1 MNRSVRTLRFFRW
14 NTVVATML
22 LTALVACSRAPQA
35 ESAASADVVAER
47 AMQAPA
53 EAAAGAATDAAAPR
67 ARAQDESTDDALQ
80 ASAQAPPADATQL
93 VSSTGESTDPRR
105 RFVRTASARFGVDD
119 VYRAAMAI
127 EDAAAAEGGFVVAN
141 RIATQVRATHE
152 RRIGDGKLLR
162 LSEVAPEGELTV
174 RVPSDRAQAFL
185 RKIAKEMAFLDE
197 RDFQANDVQ
206 FDLLRR
212 ELAARR
218 AGQVQADV
226 ARAGQSGGASIR
238 LDAAMARGDV
248 LAQRDEA
255 VVSRRELEDQV
266 EFATLRLALHQP
278 PQVRR
283 TVVPDIDA
291 IVRDSGPGFFAAVGD
306 ALAAGW
312 RGLLDALV
320 LAAALW
326 PLWLV
331 IAAVVMA
338 VRALRGRRSRR
349 RAADAG

>member
-1 MNRSVRTLRFFRW
+1 MDRSTRTTRYARW
-14 NTVVATML
+14 NTLAAALL
-22 LTALVACSRAPQA
+22 LTALVACSRAPQG
-35 ESAASADVVAER
+35 ESAASADAVAEP

-53 EAAAGAATDAAAPR
+53 EAAAGTSANAAAPR
-67 ARAQDESTDDALQ
+67 AQAEVADDATQ
-80 ASAQAPPADATQL
+80 ASVQAPPADATQL
-93 VSSTGESTDPRR
+93 VSSTGQSTDPRR

-127 EDAAAAEGGFVVAN
+127 EDAAAAERGFVVAN
-141 RIATQVRATHE
+141 RITTQVRSTHE
-152 RRIGDGKLLR
+152 RRIGEGKLLR
-162 LSEVAPEGELTV
+162 LSEVAPEGELVV

-185 RKIAKEMAFLDE
+185 RAIARQMAFLDE

-218 AGQVQADV
+218 AAQVQADV
-226 ARAGQSGGASIR
+226 ARAAQAGPASIR

-283 TVVPDIDA
+283 TIVPDIDA
-291 IVRDSGPGFFAAVGD
+291 IVRDSGPGFFASFGD

-320 LAAALW
+320 LGAALW

-331 IAAVVMA
+331 IAAVVVA
-338 VRALRGRRSRR
+338 VRALRGRRSGRR
-349 RAADAG
+349 PADAE

>member
-1 MNRSVRTLRFFRW
+1 MNRSIRTLRFSRW
-14 NTVVATML
+14 NTVVAAML

-35 ESAASADVVAER
+35 ESAASADAVAAR
-47 AMQAPA
+47 AMPASA
-53 EAAAGAATDAAAPR
+53 EAAAGAAANAAAPR
-67 ARAQDESTDDALQ
+67 EQEAPADDALQ
-80 ASAQAPPADATQL
+80 TSAQAPPADATQL

-218 AGQVQADV
+218 AGQVQVDV

-248 LAQRDEA
+248 LAERDEA

-326 PLWLV
+326 PLWLA
-331 IAAVVMA
+331 IAAVVLA
-338 VRALRGRRSRR
+338 VRALRGRRSGR